1 MHTFD
6 TNLTNHHSNREEE
19 VRFQIEIIE
28 TEDIQTII
36 SELGLAEDTTEAEI
50 DQILIC
56 NEKELEEIE
65 EQNRW
70 ERNERETVYGT

>member
-36 SELGLAEDTTEAEI
+36 SELGLTEDTTEAEI

>member
-1 MHTFD
+1 MYDFD
-6 TNLTNHHSNREEE
+6 TREEE

-56 NEKELEEIE
+56 SEKELEEIE